1 MSKTRI
7 AAIIGAVTLGLGLLA
22 CGSGGNEKGLTVPT
36 DTATTATATTATA
49 TKAAPTKAVSTEQ
62 KNANAAAAS
71 YLDGQ
76 SFSRTGLI
84 KQLEF
89 DGYPAKVSTVAV
101 DSQHTDWNEQAA
113 LHAKSYL
120 DGQSFSRKSLISQL
134 EFDGFTH
141 AQAVYGVSKTG
152 L

>member
-7 AAIIGAVTLGLGLLA
+7 AAIIGAVTLGITLLA

-36 DTATTATATTATA
+36 DTATTATATKAT
-49 TKAAPTKAVSTEQ
+49 PTKAVSTEQ

>member
-36 DTATTATATTATA
+36 DTATTATV
-49 TKAAPTKAVSTEQ
+49 TKAAPTKPVSTEQ